1 MVQTR
6 SIKQHQTNRKS
17 LKVKLLTLM
26 TKRFLNIVT
35 TVLLAFA
42 WAAPLCAAKPL
53 TQAEVDAMYERIDA
67 LYEQGMSAY
76 KAGEFSQT
84 ATLLTEAV
92 SLQEQVAEDDD
103 LLAMTTTLA
112 VAQSQAGEYQA
123 ALTMTDK
130 AIALAKKLH
139 GEQAKELTQLESNRA
154 YLQSKIDMRRDNPP
168 HDHSRGGHHRR
179 TTAVRR
185 RYPRLPTG
193 RLPQGITADTSGR
206 GDRYAATDLP

>member
-1 MVQTR
+1 
-6 SIKQHQTNRKS
+6 
-17 LKVKLLTLM
+17 M
-26 TKRFLNIVT
+26 TKRILNIVT

-76 KAGEFSQT
+76 KAGKFTQT

-154 YLQSKIDMRRDNPP
+154 YLQSKIDMPVEERVEITRHTILREAD
-168 HDHSRGGHHRR
+168 
-179 TTAVRR
+179 TTAAQ
-185 RYPRLPTG
+185 RLFGDAT
-193 RLPQGITADTSGR
+193 LAYQQGD
-206 GDRYAATDLP
+206 